1 MKKTGWLLIPILVL
15 AFVISCGGGG
25 TQSPGGSVQPP
36 PTSGYTSTSTQSGV
50 FEKTTGINT
59 IDIGTPVEKD
69 WNGDSAL
76 DGLEFFL
83 ALKPLKLNT
92 IIPTDGT
99 LSAELF
105 LGKSFF
111 EGGGKSD
118 SVQKWSGIKITKAQ
132 FDLQLGAKVDLAYNG
147 SQPKQPKIGMLDI
160 AFVTADGETF
170 TAEATQIII
179 GQ

>member
-1 MKKTGWLLIPILVL
+1 VKKILLLVFILVL
-15 AFVISCGGGG
+15 ALIFGCGGG
-25 TQSPGGSVQPP
+25 TQAPGGSVQPP
-36 PTSGYTSTSTQSGV
+36 PASGNTSTSTQSGV

-59 IDIGTPVEKD
+59 INIGTPVEKD
-69 WNGDSAL
+69 WNGDSAM

-132 FDLQLGAKVDLAYNG
+132 FDLQLGAKVDLAYDG
-147 SQPKQPKIGMLDI
+147 SQPKEPKIGMLDI
-160 AFVTADGETF
+160 TFVTADGETF
-170 TAEATQIII
+170 TVEATQIII